1 LFTFLNRP
9 DSKRK
14 LLIAAIF
21 IFAFALSIAEIDKD
35 IESFTTWGSM
45 LALLLM
51 AVTAW
56 PMIKE
61 SIWPSGLDHVAGTQ
75 LSLACHGWKNAY
87 FGLDRGIMDRLETVE
102 GENIWQK
109 IINATDPECTDENI
123 NKYQTLFVNEA
134 INTQRRIDEVLG
146 RYGDVLPHEL
156 RVLAQSAL
164 TQLSLSPFSYA
175 MFAQSPSKQSFVN
188 QFKQILFVLEK
199 LERPAHELQ
208 TKTKVK

>member
-1 LFTFLNRP
+1 MISFLNRP

-14 LLIAAIF
+14 LIVAAIF
-21 IFAFALSIAEIDKD
+21 VFAFAFSIAEIDKD
-35 IESFTTWGSM
+35 VKSFTAWGST

-51 AVTAW
+51 AVSAW
-56 PMIKE
+56 PMIKT
-61 SIWPSGLDHVAGTQ
+61 SIWPTGLDHVASTQ

-87 FGLDRGIMDRLETVE
+87 FELDKGLVDRLSTVE

-109 IINATDPECTDENI
+109 IMNATDIECTEENI
-123 NKYQTLFVNEA
+123 RKYQVLFVDEA

-156 RVLAQSAL
+156 RVLAQNAL

-175 MFAQSPSKQSFVN
+175 MFSQSPSEQAFIN
-188 QFKQILFVLEK
+188 QFKQVLFKLEK
-199 LERPAHELQ
+199 LAVPAHDLQ
-208 TKTKVK
+208 VNTRID

>member
-1 LFTFLNRP
+1 MLTLLNRP

-21 IFAFALSIAEIDKD
+21 VFAFAFSIAEIDKD
-35 IESFTTWGSM
+35 INSFTAWGST

-51 AVTAW
+51 GVTAW
-56 PMIKE
+56 PMIKG
-61 SIWPSGLDHVAGTQ
+61 SIWPSGLDHVASTQ

-87 FGLDRGIMDRLETVE
+87 LNLDSELMNRLESVE

-109 IINATDPECTDENI
+109 ILNATDLECTNENI
-123 NKYQTLFVNEA
+123 NKYQALFINEA
-134 INTQRRIDEVLG
+134 INTQRRIDGVLG

-156 RVLAQSAL
+156 RVLAQNAL
-164 TQLSLSPFSYA
+164 TQLSLSPFSYV
-175 MFAQSPSKQSFVN
+175 MFTQSPSKQSFVN
-188 QFKQILFVLEK
+188 QFKQVLFVLEK

-208 TKTKVK
+208 NRTMVN